1 MPAKYLSREWI
12 DAYNDALAQVQTAL
26 LGIETEY

>member
-1 MPAKYLSREWI
+1 MLKMMQLRTP
-12 DAYNDALAQVQTAL
+12 LAQVQTAL

>member
-1 MPAKYLSREWI
+1 MMKMMQLRTP
-12 DAYNDALAQVQTAL
+12 LAQVQTAL